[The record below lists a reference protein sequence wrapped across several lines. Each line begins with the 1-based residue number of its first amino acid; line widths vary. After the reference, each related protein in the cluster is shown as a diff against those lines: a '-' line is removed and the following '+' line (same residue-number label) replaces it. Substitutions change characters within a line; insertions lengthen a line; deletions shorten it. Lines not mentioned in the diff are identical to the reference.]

1 MAKSNHKPAIRVNQ
15 HPDGGWQ
22 TKKEGTERASGK
34 FETKKD
40 AVVAAVQ
47 QAKREGTE
55 VIVQGKDGKI
65 QSKDSYGKDP
75 NPPKDKE
82 H

>member
-1 MAKSNHKPAIRVNQ
+1 MSNKQHKPAIRVNQ
-15 HPDGGWQ
+15 HSEGGWQ
-22 TKKEGTERASGK
+22 TKKEGSDRAGGIYD
-34 FETKKD
+34 TKQE
-40 AVVAAVQ
+40 AVNAAVQ

-55 VIVQGKDGKI
+55 VVVQGRDGKI

>member
-1 MAKSNHKPAIRVNQ
+1 MANKAHKPAIWVNP
-15 HPDGGWQ
+15 HPEGGWKTQ
-22 TKKEGTERASGK
+22 KEGTERASGK
-34 FETKKD
+34 HNTKQE
-40 AVVAAVQ
+40 AVEAAIK
-47 QAKREGTE
+47 QAKNERTE
-55 VIVQGKDGKI
+55 VVVQGKDGKI